1 MGCCNQPQPPLPP
14 SASGVNPPP
23 YPGPMGTPCSP
34 YKPVLPPVP
43 PFKPGV
49 CSLPCDQT
57 VFRRVVIPATM
68 GNHTTLPP
76 ETLEYRNVILEYEA
90 DSYVYIFS
98 SDCIPTLIS
107 NGTGTNFNDLTNR
120 PMYNGQAMT
129 GLTNIPEVPT
139 SISQLSDAARITCIE
154 STNQAL
160 KQSYQVMNTAIQNLT
175 QLTDTQGDTLITLQQ
190 NIDTVECKKQDKLVG
205 EGAGQNI
212 KTVNGQ
218 NLVGA
223 GNVEITLES
232 AGVQPLLV
240 SGENIKTV
248 NGQDILGAGNLQ
260 IDVPEVDLSDYY
272 TKEEVDDELAE
283 KQATLV
289 SGTNI
294 KTINGESIL
303 GTGDL
308 TIEEDA
314 LEQYTLSAPN
324 LDQLLYPVPT
334 DSTVVIRGHIVDKS
348 EEDGSANVAL
358 STLAAATTAKAGVM
372 TAQQVTDLDN
382 LSTSVDGL
390 TGRLETAENTISELQ
405 DYADKTV
412 QTDTKLGTDLSS
424 TVTLIKTTD
433 SLAASQPTDTE
444 IPLPV
449 ASESQAGVISAD
461 TFKQIMDNASKIE
474 VILGNSTVVPTLPAD
489 PTDQQIT
496 DAYKEA
502 TGQTEV
508 PNGAKV
514 TGPDGKT
521 YIYNATTQK
530 WETYSEGGGAIEV
543 SPFTNTAAGTIKG
556 SDVDGKV
563 FAESDGTGS
572 VKGWDTVKADIANNA
587 SALET
592 AQGDITAL
600 TTRVTT
606 AEGNITTNTTDVT
619 DLKTRMTAAETAIAA
634 NTALIGDV
642 DTALQT
648 LDTGTGVQFYGRPNQ
663 SNDCQC

>member
-1 MGCCNQPQPPLPP
+1 MGCCNKPMPQPCLPP
-14 SASGVNPPP
+14 SAWGVNPPC
-23 YPGPMGTPCSP
+23 PGPMGNPTCP
-34 YKPVLPPVP
+34 YKPELPPVP

-68 GNHTTLPP
+68 GDHTTLPP

-98 SDCIPTLIS
+98 SDGIPTLIS

-190 NIDTVECKKQDKLVG
+190 NIDTVECKKQDKLIG
-205 EGAGQNI
+205 EGTGQNI

-303 GTGDL
+303 GTGNL

-314 LEQYTLSAPN
+314 LEQYTLSSPN
-324 LDQLLYPVPT
+324 L
-334 DSTVVIRGHIVDKS
+334 
-348 EEDGSANVAL
+348 
-358 STLAAATTAKAGVM
+358 
-372 TAQQVTDLDN
+372 
-382 LSTSVDGL
+382 
-390 TGRLETAENTISELQ
+390 
-405 DYADKTV
+405 
-412 QTDTKLGTDLSS
+412 
-424 TVTLIKTTD
+424 
-433 SLAASQPTDTE
+433 
-444 IPLPV
+444 
-449 ASESQAGVISAD
+449 
-461 TFKQIMDNASKIE
+461 
-474 VILGNSTVVPTLPAD
+474 
-489 PTDQQIT
+489 
-496 DAYKEA
+496 
-502 TGQTEV
+502 
-508 PNGAKV
+508 
-514 TGPDGKT
+514 
-521 YIYNATTQK
+521 
-530 WETYSEGGGAIEV
+530 
-543 SPFTNTAAGTIKG
+543 
-556 SDVDGKV
+556 
-563 FAESDGTGS
+563 
-572 VKGWDTVKADIANNA
+572 
-587 SALET
+587 
-592 AQGDITAL
+592 
-600 TTRVTT
+600 
-606 AEGNITTNTTDVT
+606 
-619 DLKTRMTAAETAIAA
+619 
-634 NTALIGDV
+634 
-642 DTALQT
+642 
-648 LDTGTGVQFYGRPNQ
+648 NQ
-663 SNDCQC
+663 